1 MKNFI
6 REIFRFLSF
15 KEKIY
20 FLLLQVLVVI
30 SAILESTSVFS
41 VGFFFSSLMINE
53 FQLPKFINVFFNI
66 ENLNK
71 SQQIEFLGILTLI
84 SFSSTL
90 VVSFLN
96 NLSLIAFS
104 ENLSRKLK
112 NNFFSFYLDQDLSYH
127 KNNSSNKLIK
137 NLIIDLDRVS
147 AGLVLPFL
155 KINSKLTILVLI
167 LISLFI
173 LKPMIT
179 ISLVLVF
186 FTIYFLII
194 FSLRKFL
201 AFFGKLISIVNEE
214 RVRIIQ
220 ESILSIKDVLLSKS
234 KFYFLN
240 PFENLNNKYFKFSLF
255 YSASSVVPRTLID
268 LIAFSSLIIAILII
282 TSKGVNSFDSLMN
295 TLIILGFGA
304 YRILPI
310 FQDIYNATLQ
320 IKGSRYVLEIISKD
334 LISIN
339 HSKKKYSTISDNI
352 IQNSINI
359 KNINFKYKK
368 NNDFTLKVKNI
379 DLKIGKS
386 IAIIGRSGSG
396 KSTLIELLLG
406 LIYSK
411 HNQIFYDNNK
421 LNKKFFE
428 SNRFNISYVSQKPY
442 ILNDNIISNIL
453 MINSKEIDQQKLT
466 NDKFLHEIIKNLNLN
481 FLYNS
486 RGKINIDKK
495 FGEDGN
501 MISGGQK
508 QRVAIARAI
517 YKRQQILV
525 LDEATSSLDKVTESR
540 ILKFINSL
548 DFIKSFI
555 YVTHKVHS
563 TKKFDQILYI
573 DNGNLVDQGNYNY
586 LYKKYVN
593 FRKLIEINKN

>member
-1 MKNFI
+1 
-6 REIFRFLSF
+6 
-15 KEKIY
+15 
-20 FLLLQVLVVI
+20 
-30 SAILESTSVFS
+30 
-41 VGFFFSSLMINE
+41 
-53 FQLPKFINVFFNI
+53 
-66 ENLNK
+66 
-71 SQQIEFLGILTLI
+71 
-84 SFSSTL
+84 
-90 VVSFLN
+90 
-96 NLSLIAFS
+96 
-104 ENLSRKLK
+104 
-112 NNFFSFYLDQDLSYH
+112 
-127 KNNSSNKLIK
+127 
-137 NLIIDLDRVS
+137 
-147 AGLVLPFL
+147 
-155 KINSKLTILVLI
+155 
-167 LISLFI
+167 
-173 LKPMIT
+173 MIT

-368 NNDFTLKVKNI
+368 NNDFILKVKNI

-453 MINSKEIDQQKLT
+453 MINSKKIDQKKLT
-466 NDKFLHEIIKNLNLN
+466 NDKFLHEIIKNLKLN

-517 YKRQQILV
+517 YKKQQILV
-525 LDEATSSLDKVTESR
+525 LDEATSSLDRVTESR
-540 ILKFINSL
+540 ILKYINNL
-548 DFIKSFI
+548 DFIKTFI

-563 TKKFDQILYI
+563 IKKFDQILYI